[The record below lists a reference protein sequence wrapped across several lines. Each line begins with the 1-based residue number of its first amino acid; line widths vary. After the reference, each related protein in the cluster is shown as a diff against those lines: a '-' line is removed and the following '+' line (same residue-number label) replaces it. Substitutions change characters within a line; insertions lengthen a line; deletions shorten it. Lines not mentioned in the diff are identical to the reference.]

1 MICLTKA
8 QRDALFRL
16 FQRDFPSWVTP
27 SRQNSITREE
37 KLSERSLNLFRGHE
51 SIPSKILSR
60 YGPRTLTA
68 EEWFFV
74 DDVAVGVGHD

>member
-1 MICLTKA
+1 MVCLTKA

-37 KLSERSLNLFRGHE
+37 KLSDTGRGLPSRFRQFGAHCG
-51 SIPSKILSR
+51 SDWPK
-60 YGPRTLTA
+60 P
-68 EEWFFV
+68 
-74 DDVAVGVGHD
+74 

>member
-1 MICLTKA
+1 MVCLTKA

-37 KLSERSLNLFRGHE
+37 KLSDTGRGLPSRFQAVWRPLRFRLAQAMR
-51 SIPSKILSR
+51 PSVRGRFLILR
-60 YGPRTLTA
+60 
-68 EEWFFV
+68 W
-74 DDVAVGVGHD
+74 